1 MKKLIVFMLIVS
13 GISSVAFSLPPI
25 SETTGTYVYT
35 VSITDEN
42 NKPLREA
49 FVMIAEDIGFVSTD
63 AGIVI
68 LCNQTLFQPADTLV
82 VTKPGY
88 VSQYLFFDEKSDGT
102 ATVVL
107 KKDPNAPARD
117 ADVKPE
123 KNRSGKKS
131 AKKRK

>member
-1 MKKLIVFMLIVS
+1 MKRIFLTLSATAIFGAALC
-13 GISSVAFSLPPI
+13 LPPI
-25 SETTGTYVYT
+25 SETTGTYIYT

-42 NKPLREA
+42 NKPLRGA
-49 FVMIAEDIGFVSTD
+49 FVMIAEDVGFVSTD

-68 LCNQTLFQPADTLV
+68 LCNQTLLQPADTLV

-88 VSQYLFFDEKSDGT
+88 VSQYLFFDQKSDGT

-107 KKDPNAPARD
+107 KKDPNAPAQD

-123 KNRSGKKS
+123 KNRSGKKN

>member
-1 MKKLIVFMLIVS
+1 MVKNMDVGSVSSSSGTATML
-13 GISSVAFSLPPI
+13 ANL
-25 SETTGTYVYT
+25 
-35 VSITDEN
+35 
-42 NKPLREA
+42 L
-49 FVMIAEDIGFVSTD
+49 
-63 AGIVI
+63 
-68 LCNQTLFQPADTLV
+68 QPADTLV

-123 KNRSGKKS
+123 KNRSGKKN